1 MLIKVDHAGDA
12 PLYAQI
18 VAELRSAI
26 ARGDF
31 AESERLPA
39 ARTLA
44 EGLGVNMHTVL
55 KAYAQLK
62 DEGLVQMRPGTGAV
76 VRKGGKRAAGRVD
89 KIVKSL
95 VEHARRQGLSRDD
108 LVALIQRM

>member
-26 ARGDF
+26 ARGDV
-31 AESERLPA
+31 AEGERLPA

-44 EGLGVNMHTVL
+44 EGLAVNMHTVL

-62 DEGLVQMRPGTGAV
+62 DEGLVQMRQGTGAV
-76 VRKGGKRAAGRVD
+76 VRKGGKRTAGRVD
-89 KIVKSL
+89 TIVKSF
-95 VEHARRQGLSRDD
+95 VEHARRQGLSRED